1 MTNPLK
7 ILAVGSAAGS
17 IKDLFAKIK
26 VIDAKHGKFDLVLCT
41 GDFFG
46 PQDDVSN
53 LEDETSQL
61 LAGELEAPIDCYIMQ
76 GDHPLPEKVVEKF
89 AKDGG
94 ELCERVFLLSKSG
107 IITTAHGLRIACL
120 GGKYDADV
128 YSTAASAPGFLS
140 PHFSSQTL
148 ERLLSN
154 SFAETSKVQSYES
167 LAAIKSS
174 ASSSQLIDIFM
185 TNVWPSAVKQ
195 LSGVALP
202 LPELMFPGVS
212 ELDEVIRRIKPRYHF
227 AASGGVPPQFWER
240 EPFVWDDAEGR
251 VSRFISLGA
260 FGGAAS
266 PGKKPRWFYAFSIA
280 PNPGQGPRPANASK
294 NPFTEGVYRPAKRPH
309 QSTEGENFIFGNCKV
324 NQESHHKATSVDA
337 VIRLRFLLII
347 YSLATLYETVQPE
360 TSEAIQ
366 AGKNPNQVMF
376 VVPVEGERRGGKRG
390 PVKEIGPDECWFCLS
405 NPNLAKHLIVAIGS
419 ECYLTLPKG
428 QIIPTQSSSDRVVVP
443 GGGHILIVPITHFP
457 TYTTLPEDL
466 AGPVVEETEKYK
478 SALQAMYAKHG
489 AVGVAF
495 EVGRL
500 SAKGGHAHV
509 QSVPVP
515 LEFKDRLEDAF
526 IQEGR
531 QFGIEFEEDADAAMD
546 SCRGG
551 KGSYFKVNLP
561 DGRKMVHLIK
571 DHVPFSIQFGRQVL
585 VNLLGMPDRF
595 DWKACMLSED
605 EDKADAQAFK
615 TAFAAFDP
623 SG

>member
-1 MTNPLK
+1 MRAFQKRNSVK

-46 PQDDVSN
+46 NKDDVSSN
-53 LEDETSQL
+53 EDETSQL

-76 GDHPLPEKVVEKF
+76 GDYPLPEKVVEKF

-94 ELCERVFLLSKSG
+94 ELGKGVFLLSKSG
-107 IITTAHGLRIACL
+107 IITTVHGLRIACL

-128 YSTAASAPGFLS
+128 YSAAESAPGFLS
-140 PHFSSQTL
+140 PFFSSQTL
-148 ERLLSN
+148 ERLLS
-154 SFAETSKVQSYES
+154 SSIAETSNVQSYGS
-167 LAAIKSS
+167 LAAIQSS

-185 TNVWPSAVKQ
+185 TNVWPSAVTQ
-195 LSGVALP
+195 LSGVVLP
-202 LPELMFPGVS
+202 LPELISSGVS
-212 ELDEVIRRIKPRYHF
+212 ELDGLIRHIKPRYHF

-240 EPFVWDDAEGR
+240 EPFVWDEAEGR

-260 FGGAAS
+260 FGGAPS
-266 PGKKPRWFYAFSIA
+266 TGKKPRWFYAFSIT
-280 PNPGQGPRPANASK
+280 PKLGQVPRPANASR
-294 NPFTEGVYRPAKRPH
+294 NPFTEGIHRPVKRPH
-309 QSTEGENFIFGNCKV
+309 QYAESENFIFGNVQVPTKRSRI
-324 NQESHHKATSVDA
+324 EFAE
-337 VIRLRFLLII
+337 LLV
-347 YSLATLYETVQPE
+347 TLYETVQLE
-360 TSEAIQ
+360 MNEAIQ
-366 AGKNPNQVMF
+366 AGKNQNQVMC
-376 VVPVEGERRGGKRG
+376 VAPVEGERRGGRPG
-390 PVKEIGPDECWFCLS
+390 PVKEIRPEECWFCLS
-405 NPNLAKHLIVAIGS
+405 CPNLAKHLIVAIGS

-428 QIIPTQSSSDRVVVP
+428 QIIPTQSSSDNIVVP
-443 GGGHILIVPITHFP
+443 GGGHALIVPITHFP
-457 TYTTLPEDL
+457 TYTTLPDDL
-466 AGPVVEETEKYK
+466 AGPIVEETEKYK

-500 SAKGGHAHV
+500 RAKGGHAHV

-515 LEFKDRLEDAF
+515 LEFKDRVEDAF

-531 QFGIEFEEDADAAMD
+531 QFGIDFEEDAEAALD

-551 KGSYFKVNLP
+551 KGSYFKVDLP

-595 DWKACMLSED
+595 DWKACMLTED

-615 TAFAAFDP
+615 TAFAPFDP
-623 SG
+623 SGQF